1 MEQNILHSTS
11 NLRTY
16 LLCQEDTGV
25 GAGVKGIG
33 CDHLSKVVVQLEC
46 NFSTFASKYTLYMYA
61 QVYLSERIFV
71 DPQNLVDKLANKM
84 GRGTH
89 VDAGRVGILYNVK
102 EKI

>member
-1 MEQNILHSTS
+1 MEQNILHFSS
-11 NLRTY
+11 KLRTY

-25 GAGVKGIG
+25 GAGVKGVG
-33 CDHLSKVVVQLEC
+33 CDHLPKVVVQLKS

-61 QVYLSERIFV
+61 QVYLSESIFV
-71 DPQNLVDKLANKM
+71 YPQNLVDKLANKM

-89 VDAGRVGILYNVK
+89 VDAGRVGILYNAK